1 MDEIV
6 NRVAASGLITIDLEE
21 LFPSG
26 DRVLYDLAQ
35 NLWQG
40 LVLKEKD
47 FRTFIKEKDWTEYAG
62 KHVAI
67 VCSEDAIVPAWAS
80 MLLATK
86 LQNHAQ
92 TVFFGS
98 LEEMEVVLFDRMIQQ
113 LSTSD
118 YSDARVVIKG
128 CSKLPVPQHAYV
140 ALTAKLVPVVKS
152 LLFGEPC
159 STVPLYKQ
167 PKK

>member
-21 LFPSG
+21 LYPSG
-26 DRVLYDLAQ
+26 ERVLYDLAQ

-47 FRTFIKEKDWTEYAG
+47 FRAFLKEKDWSEYAG

-67 VCSEDAIVPAWAS
+67 ACSEDAIVPAWAS

-86 LQNHAQ
+86 LQEHAQ

-98 LEEMEVVLFDRMIQQ
+98 LEALEVVLFDRMINQ
-113 LSTSD
+113 LNAIE
-118 YSDARVVIKG
+118 YNDARVVIKG

-140 ALTAKLVPVVKS
+140 ALTAHLVPVVKS

-159 STVPLYKQ
+159 STVQLYKRQ
-167 PKK
+167 KK